1 MNTQMTAP
9 DLIALPAN
17 LLHESWLYD
26 GITADEIGFCAE
38 DVEETAHVV
47 AGWITKHYG
56 LTALQ
61 YEALVQAALI
71 EFEGDVTFLLAV
83 SAPAGEFAKWTKQED
98 YSDYAISRVLGHE
111 SWDTA
116 ILAGISAYEARMSSG
131 Q

>member
-1 MNTQMTAP
+1 MTTPSQAL
-9 DLIALPAN
+9 DLPLG

-26 GITADEIGFCAE
+26 GITADEIGFSA
-38 DVEETAHVV
+38 DAVEETAHVV

-56 LTALQ
+56 LNALE

-116 ILAGISAYEARMSSG
+116 ILAGISAYEARMSPE

>member
-1 MNTQMTAP
+1 MNINMNTP
-9 DLIALPAN
+9 DLIAVPAN

-26 GITADEIGFCAE
+26 GIKAEEIGFSAA

-71 EFEGDVTFLLAV
+71 EFEGDVTFLVAV
-83 SAPAGEFAKWTKQED
+83 SAPAEDFAEWAKHEV
-98 YSDYAISRVLGHE
+98 YSDYAITRVLGHE

-116 ILAGISAYEARMSSG
+116 ILAGIIEYEASP
-131 Q
+131 QNPQ